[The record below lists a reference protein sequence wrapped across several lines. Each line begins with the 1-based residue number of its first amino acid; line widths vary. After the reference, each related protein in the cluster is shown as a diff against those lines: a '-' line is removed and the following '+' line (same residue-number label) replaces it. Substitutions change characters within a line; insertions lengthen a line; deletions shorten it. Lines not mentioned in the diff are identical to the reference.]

1 MTVSLKEVLDNLAPE
16 RRQQVE
22 TRAAELI
29 AEEMTLRDLRKARAL
44 TQAKMA
50 DLLQIRQDNV
60 SRIERRTDLM
70 LSTLRGYLEAMG
82 GELNL
87 IVEFKDRPPVEIM
100 ELADLE
106 EIAD

>member
-1 MTVSLKEVLDNLAPE
+1 MTISLKKVLDNLSPE

-22 TRAAELI
+22 TRAAELV

-87 IVEFKDRPPVEIM
+87 IVEFKDRPPVKIM
-100 ELADLE
+100 ELFDLE
-106 EIAD
+106 DCGD

>member
-1 MTVSLKEVLDNLAPE
+1 MTVSLKEVLDNLSPE